1 MTRIDAGSR
10 ISGKIFACAVS
21 AWVGAIAA
29 VPMAHAAEVTDVLDA
44 FDTEIQ
50 DPFDFA
56 LRLRFDSDERK
67 AAVVREVK
75 CLAGDQIGQQTCPKA
90 SAVVFGKEVD
100 YTRRRNTLNID
111 ARFGLYKDLE
121 VHATIPVVIYD
132 GWQHKFA
139 TGVSEKNS
147 SVFTTPESE
156 SLFKVPFDSRTR
168 SGLGDLSFGLK
179 WSPYNYYRDRTQPT
193 WVFGVAMTVP
203 TGTPMKASNT
213 GPGYGTS
220 VLNLHTTMSRR
231 ALSILEPFFHI
242 HGDIRWGSS
251 DGLFVFQPNSSTQA
265 DKDPGSIV
273 GTAFGLTIVPWEN
286 IVRDERV
293 EIEGGFGMD
302 YVFHG
307 RDYTEVWEAL
317 ASSKNP
323 CQASKGCTNT
333 LHWKSDPDSASKRLT
348 STDGIGDVEAYGK
361 FYGWGALHY
370 QPIKYFQVSAKLLAT
385 NETPHFI
392 SGGKYGVNLDPG
404 KSVSIETSNSDGKNE
419 FSPVF
424 LPSIDTP
431 GQRLRVQDVGNMT
444 LVLAV
449 TGKL

>member
-1 MTRIDAGSR
+1 MLRIVAGSPTVPR
-10 ISGKIFACAVS
+10 LLAL
-21 AWVGAIAA
+21 GALTLAGMTAA
-29 VPMAHAAEVTDVLDA
+29 VPCARAAEVTDVLDA
-44 FDTEIQ
+44 FDTDIE

-67 AAVVREVK
+67 AAVVREIK
-75 CLAGDQIGQQTCPKA
+75 CLAGDQVGQQTCAKS
-90 SAVVFGKEVD
+90 SAVKFGKEVD

-121 VHATIPVVIYD
+121 VHATIPIVIYD

-139 TGVSEKNS
+139 AGVTEKNS

-179 WSPYNYYRDRTQPT
+179 WSPFNYYRDRTQPT
-193 WVFGVAMTVP
+193 WVFGVGMTVP
-203 TGTPMKASNT
+203 TGTPMKAGNT
-213 GPGYGTS
+213 GPGFGTS
-220 VLNLHTTMSRR
+220 VLNLQTTMSRR
-231 ALSILEPFFHI
+231 ALTILEPFFHI

-251 DGLFVFQPNSSTQA
+251 DGLFVLQPNSATQA

-273 GTAFGLTIVPWEN
+273 GTAFGLTVVPWEN
-286 IVRDERV
+286 IARDERV
-293 EIEGGFGMD
+293 EVEGGFGMD
-302 YVFHG
+302 YVFRG

-317 ASSKNP
+317 ASDKNP
-323 CQASKGCTNT
+323 CKASAGCTNT
-333 LHWKSDPDSASKRLT
+333 LHWKSDPDPTSGRLT
-348 STDGIGDVEAYGK
+348 TTDGIGDVEAYGK

-370 QPIKYFQVSAKLLAT
+370 QPIKYFQVSAKILAT

-392 SGGKYGVNLDPG
+392 SGGKYGVNLDPA
-404 KSVSIETSNSDGKNE
+404 KNQSIETSNTDGKNE

-431 GQRLRVQDVGNMT
+431 GQRLRVQDVGNLT